1 MVYKVETSIE
11 NDVPVS
17 EELRR
22 IKLRK
27 KRREIIRKTVLYI
40 IISIGG
46 ILAMLPF
53 LWMLSTSLKDS
64 SVVFQIPP
72 QWIPERFAW
81 ENYPNAIKAIPFIRY
96 TFNSAFIT
104 VMKMIG
110 EVFTAAL
117 VAYGF
122 ARFRFPGRKVL
133 FLILLATIMIPGE
146 ITLIPVFIMFKK
158 IGWIDTFK
166 PLIIPA
172 YFGGSAVF
180 IFFLRQYFAS
190 IPKELE
196 EAARID
202 GCNSFQIF
210 YKIFLPISKPA
221 LATIGIWSFQGS
233 WNDLL
238 GPLIYLNSLDKF
250 TLQIGLTMY
259 QSLNKVEWGQLMAAS
274 LLVMLPVLILFF
286 SAQKYFTEGIKLTG
300 VKG

>member
-1 MVYKVETSIE
+1 MISKVGTVVE
-11 NDVPVS
+11 NDIQVS
-17 EELRR
+17 EELKR
-22 IKLRK
+22 IKRRK
-27 KRREIIRKTVLYI
+27 KRREIIRKTILYI

-122 ARFRFPGRKVL
+122 ARFRFPGRRIL

-146 ITLIPVFIMFKK
+146 ITLIPVFIMFKQ
-158 IGWIDTFK
+158 IGWIDSFK
-166 PLIIPA
+166 PLIVPA
-172 YFGGSAVF
+172 FFGGSAVF

-202 GCNSFQIF
+202 GCSSFQIF

-221 LATIGIWSFQGS
+221 LATIAIWSFQGS

-274 LLVMLPVLILFF
+274 LLVLLPVLILFF

-300 VKG
+300 IKG